1 VFSQHKGWACES
13 VLSWELVLPK
23 GDIVNVD
30 KESHPDLF
38 WALQGAG
45 QTNFG
50 IVTSVVMEIVKLPN
64 PHGIWV
70 IFGMYGQDERSQLL
84 DNIQTEWATTDRDL
98 FGPNLYSYDGA
109 QNTFILMAVRGHLV
123 HDDVKTLPAS
133 LSWMEDVP
141 SLNVN
146 LRSGDVSITP
156 IGLRTAQAAEGSPSD
171 KYNLWLTFTYHP
183 SREFDE
189 VSYDIFEEEV
199 VKLRGVEGLTAMLTT
214 QIVPR
219 LDRPAEDWRKSVLAS
234 AYKEDGGPLVLL
246 QHMYCFNSADDE
258 KRVREV
264 ARIAFD
270 RMEAKA
276 KELNVW
282 HPFRYLNYVND
293 FQVQEVWEGYGA
305 SVNRLKEIQK
315 GVDPGGV
322 FTKGGLVSG
331 IFQVN

>member
-1 VFSQHKGWACES
+1 
-13 VLSWELVLPK
+13 VLPK

-30 KESHPDLF
+30 KESYPDLF
-38 WALQGAG
+38 WALRGAG

-50 IVTSVVMEIVKLPN
+50 IVTSVVMETYKLPN

-70 IFGMYGQDERSQLL
+70 NCGIYGQSERSQFLK
-84 DNIQTEWATTDRDL
+84 NVQTEWATTDRDL
-98 FGPNLYSYDGA
+98 FGPNLYIYDSSR
-109 QNTFILMAVRGHLV
+109 NSFMLMAIRGHLV
-123 HDDVKTLPAS
+123 HDDISSFPAS
-133 LSWMEDVP
+133 LSWMEDIP
-141 SLNVN
+141 NLNAT
-146 LRSGDVSITP
+146 LRSEVSITT
-156 IGLRTAQAAEGSPSD
+156 IGQRTTQAADGSLSD

-189 VSYDIFEEEV
+189 VSYNIFEEEV
-199 VKLRGVEGLTAMLTT
+199 VKLRDVEGFNAMLTT

-219 LDRPAEDWRKSVLAS
+219 PDRLAKDWRKSVLAS
-234 AYKEDGGPLVLL
+234 AYKEDGGPLVIL
-246 QHMYCFNSADDE
+246 QHMYLFDSAADE

-264 ARIAFD
+264 ARITFS

-293 FQVQEVWEGYGA
+293 FQVQEVWEGYGV
-305 SVNRLKEIQK
+305 SINKLKEIQEA
-315 GVDPGGV
+315 VDPDGV
-322 FTKGGLVSG
+322 FTQRGLVSG